1 MAGSRKKN
9 MDFSEL
15 EKQIGIKFKD
25 KSLYEQ
31 AFTHRSYLNEHP
43 EIDGQNERL
52 EFLGDAVV
60 ELIVT
65 DFLFKK
71 FPDKPEGELTAL
83 RAALVRRKTLSEIGQ
98 ELNFIS
104 YLRLSRGEAKNT
116 AKAKA
121 LILSNT
127 TEAFM
132 GALYLDLG
140 IKKSEEFIA
149 KVLLPK
155 IKDIMAEE
163 KHIDSKSKFQE
174 IIQEKDGTT
183 PHYKVESSTG
193 PDHKRKFTVGL
204 YVDDKQ
210 ISTGTGS
217 SKREAETDAATNALA
232 NLK

>member
-1 MAGSRKKN
+1 

-15 EKQIGIKFKD
+15 EKLIGIKFKD
-25 KSLYEQ
+25 SSLYER
-31 AFTHRSYLNEHP
+31 AFTHRSYINEHP
-43 EIDGQNERL
+43 ETEGQNERL

-60 ELIVT
+60 ELVVT
-65 DFLFKK
+65 NFLFKK

-98 ELNFIS
+98 ELNFEN

-140 IKKSEEFIA
+140 LEKAEEFITKA
-149 KVLLPK
+149 LLPK
-155 IKDIMAEE
+155 IKSIVAED
-163 KHIDSKSKFQE
+163 KHIDAKSKFQE
-174 IIQEKDGTT
+174 IIQERDSTT
-183 PHYKVESSTG
+183 PHYKIETATG
-193 PDHKRKFTVGL
+193 PDHKRKFVVGL
-204 YVDDKQ
+204 YVNDKQ
-210 ISTGTGS
+210 IATGTGS
-217 SKREAETDAATNALA
+217 SKREAETDAAAKALE
-232 NLK
+232 KMKK

>member
-1 MAGSRKKN
+1 

-15 EKQIGIKFKD
+15 EKKIGIKFKD
-25 KSLYEQ
+25 LSIYEK
-31 AFTHRSYLNEHP
+31 AFTHRSYLNENPSITEH
-43 EIDGQNERL
+43 NERL

-65 DFLFKK
+65 SFLFKH

-83 RAALVRRKTLSEIGQ
+83 RAAMVRRKTLSEIGQ
-98 ELNFIS
+98 ELEFEK
-104 YLRLSRGEAKNT
+104 YLRLSKGEAKNT

-140 IKKSEEFIA
+140 LN
-149 KVLLPK
+149 KVESFLTQYLLPK
-155 IKDIMAEE
+155 LEE
-163 KHIDSKSKFQE
+163 IVAGSKHIDAKSHFQE
-174 IIQEKDGTT
+174 ITQEKHGIT
-183 PHYKVESSTG
+183 PHYKIESSSG

-204 YVDDKQ
+204 YVGEDQ
-210 ISTGTGS
+210 IATGTGS
-217 SKREAETDAATNALA
+217 SKREAETDAAAKALGQM
-232 NLK
+232 KS